1 MRGIL
6 GGTFDPPHL
15 GHLAAAE
22 TAYRQLGLT
31 EVTFLPAGSPW
42 QKAGSGVAPTSAR
55 WEMTRLAIAG
65 IDYFSADDREI
76 GRDGPTYTADTLRTF
91 GGDEEILLV
100 LGADAALGIRTWKRF
115 EEVLDRA
122 AIAVAPRPGVDP
134 AEVAATVGPDALW
147 LDMPAIDV
155 SGTALRE
162 RVRSGRS
169 IRFLVPD
176 PVWEY
181 VSVHNLYRPV
191 SG

>member
-22 TAYRQLGLT
+22 TAHRQLGLT

-42 QKAGSGVAPTSAR
+42 QKAGLSVAPPSAR
-55 WEMTRLAIAG
+55 WEMTCLAIAG
-65 IDYFSADDREI
+65 IDYFNADDREI
-76 GRDGPTYTADTLRTF
+76 RRDGPTYTADTLGTF
-91 GGDEEILLV
+91 GSDEELLLV
-100 LGADAALGIRTWKRF
+100 LGADAALGIPTWDRF

-122 AIAVAPRPGVDP
+122 AIAVAPRPGVDS
-134 AEVAATVGPDALW
+134 AEVTAAVDSDVLW

-176 PVWEY
+176 SVWKY
-181 VSVHNLYRPV
+181 VAENDLYRQA
-191 SG
+191 SD